1 MAKSKTRVITAVV
14 LAVATVLVVLLF
26 LLILAIRTKAIY
38 INDWFVSESDVRG
51 VDVSSYQVDVDMK
64 KLAEQNI
71 QFMYIKATEGISFV
85 DNYFEANWQNAAE
98 AGIPAGAYHYFSF
111 MVDGESQAENYITS
125 VGESLEGRLIP
136 AVDLELSENT
146 ARPDKT
152 ELVTEL
158 KAFNKVIEEQ
168 YGVKPLIY
176 AQKDF
181 YDAYLRDDFADYPRW
196 VRSVYYPAAW
206 ENGDDWLVWQY
217 KDRGELQGYS
227 GGEKYI
233 DLNVLNRKYNLDELI
248 VKATEA
254 KWIFSK

>member
-1 MAKSKTRVITAVV
+1 MAKPKTRVVTVVV
-14 LAVATVLVVLLF
+14 LAVSTALVVLLF
-26 LLILAIRTKAIY
+26 LLVLAIRNKVIY
-38 INDWFVSESDVRG
+38 INDWFVAESDVRG
-51 VDVSSYQVDVDMK
+51 VDVSGHQVDVDMK
-64 KLAEQNI
+64 KLAEQNV
-71 QFMYIKATEGISFV
+71 QFIYIKATEGSSFV
-85 DNYFEANWQNAAE
+85 DNYFETNWKNAAD

-125 VGESLEGRLIP
+125 VGESLDGRLIP
-136 AVDLELSENT
+136 AVDLELGENT
-146 ARPDKT
+146 ASPNKT
-152 ELVTEL
+152 ELVAEL
-158 KAFNKVIEEQ
+158 KTFNHIIEEQ

-181 YDAYLRDDFADYPRW
+181 YDKYLRDDFADYPRW
-196 VRSVYYPAAW
+196 IRSVYYPAAW

-233 DLNVLNRKYNLDELI
+233 DLNVLNRKHNLDELK

-254 KWIFSK
+254 K